1 MLDVQ
6 DSYFELGTNG
16 EENNCCVSE
25 PQSSRPAIE
34 LMVRV

>member
-16 EENNCCVSE
+16 EEKQLLRGAN
-25 PQSSRPAIE
+25 PRAP
-34 LMVRV
+34 VRRLN